1 MRIKSPK
8 SIVKRPKP
16 KNKKS
21 VRPNSLPHQSN
32 QNKFDNL
39 KRERRK
45 LRAAENV
52 TKAPLKGHLKQR
64 GQLVGRR
71 IANLQNEKKNRL
83 VEK

>member
-8 SIVKRPKP
+8 SIVNRPKP
-16 KNKKS
+16 KKS
-21 VRPNSLPHQSN
+21 ARPSSLPRQSH
-32 QNKFDNL
+32 QNKLGNL

-52 TKAPLKGHLKQR
+52 TKDPLKGHLKQR

-71 IANLQNEKKNRL
+71 IANIQNEKKNNQ
-83 VEK
+83 